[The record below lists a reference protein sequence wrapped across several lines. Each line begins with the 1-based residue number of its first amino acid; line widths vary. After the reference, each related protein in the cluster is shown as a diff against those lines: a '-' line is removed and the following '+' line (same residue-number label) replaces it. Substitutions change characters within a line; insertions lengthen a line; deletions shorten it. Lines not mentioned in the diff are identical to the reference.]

1 MSVKTIYIVQRGEKE
16 VMRTEEKKHA
26 DWYDKRLDNAT
37 ILQDILSEN
46 KELVKGVK
54 EDKIEDICI
63 YLSMN
68 MDKISKVFK
77 GKSFEDALKE
87 CGADEYTKK

>member
-1 MSVKTIYIVQRGEKE
+1 MSVEIIYVVKRGEKE

-37 ILQDILSEN
+37 VLQDLISSN
-46 KELVKGVK
+46 KELVKGIK
-54 EDKIEDICI
+54 DEKIEDICI

-87 CGADEYTKK
+87 CGENEYTKK